1 MRYPRL
7 FLVFITVLLAFS
19 GAAFG
24 QGAPAQENS
33 PDEQTDGNR
42 PNLFAELGLS
52 PEQRQQIRR
61 INQERR
67 PRMIEARMALG
78 EAQRKLDMAIYADG
92 LNEADV
98 QTRLREFQRAEAEL
112 ARLRFES
119 ELSIRKVLTPEQ
131 LVRFRDIR
139 RQFAEERRRNVNQRR
154 MNRRRNGMPRMQD
167 RPIRRP
173 ID

>member
-7 FLVFITVLLAFS
+7 FLVFITVIVAMS
-19 GAAFG
+19 IAAFG
-24 QGAPAQENS
+24 QSAPSQEGS
-33 PDEQTDGNR
+33 QDEKTDGNR
-42 PNLFAELGLS
+42 PNLFSELGLS
-52 PEQRQQIRR
+52 PDQRQQIRR
-61 INQERR
+61 INQARR

-78 EAQRKLDMAIYADG
+78 EAQRKLDMAIYADS

-98 QTRLREFQRAEAEL
+98 QARLREFQMAEAEL

-139 RQFAEERRRNVNQRR
+139 RQFAEERRRNGNQRR
-154 MNRRRNGMPRMQD
+154 MNRRGNGMRRMQD
-167 RPIRRP
+167 RPVRRP

>member
-7 FLVFITVLLAFS
+7 FLVLITVILSATV
-19 GAAFG
+19 AALG
-24 QGAPAQENS
+24 QGAPVQENA
-33 PDEQTDGNR
+33 PNDQTEGNR

-52 PEQRQQIRR
+52 PDQRQQIRR
-61 INQERR
+61 IRQEGR

-78 EAQRKLDMAIYADG
+78 EAQRKLDMAIYADT
-92 LNEADV
+92 LNESEV
-98 QTRLREFQRAEAEL
+98 QVRLREFHTAEAEL

-139 RQFAEERRRNVNQRR
+139 RQFAEERRRNGSQRR
-154 MNRRRNGMPRMQD
+154 MNRRGNGMPRMQD
-167 RPIRRP
+167 RPARRP